1 MVGRHRQPPTVAQI
15 AGRGATAPA
24 AAWVADP
31 DAPDG
36 QPRRG
41 GKRTALARY
50 QIERLRL
57 QPALDPAT
65 NRLGR
70 PAEQERSEEDKSETP
85 GTKAQ
90 IVCRLQVEKKKKK
103 KKSTKREEKSE
114 NKEEN
119 NTEE

>member
-1 MVGRHRQPPTVAQI
+1 MVHVPQMRDLVRDGGAADMVGRHRQPPTVAQI

-41 GKRTALARY
+41 GKRPALALY

-70 PAEQERSEEDKSETP
+70 PAEQPRIVRKS
-85 GTKAQ
+85 
-90 IVCRLQVEKKKKK
+90 VV
-103 KKSTKREEKSE
+103 
-114 NKEEN
+114 
-119 NTEE
+119 